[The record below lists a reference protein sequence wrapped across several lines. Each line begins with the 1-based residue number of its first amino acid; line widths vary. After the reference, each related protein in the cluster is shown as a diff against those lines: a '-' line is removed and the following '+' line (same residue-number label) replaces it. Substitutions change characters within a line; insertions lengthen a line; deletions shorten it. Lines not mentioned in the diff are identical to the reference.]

1 MLTVTPS
8 WSRRDALRSLAGIA
22 GLPMLSSGDTPL
34 RRVGIVGAGMAGLSL
49 AWLLDGQRDVV
60 VLEARNSIGGNIQSV
75 PVQLDGQD
83 FVVDMGAQY
92 FNPGPYPTYVKL
104 LNTLGLMG
112 DAHSFTASITQFA
125 PGEDNPRFV
134 SPVLPGRVWPL
145 LPQWNRAGI
154 EAFAVA
160 FTAAKKRE
168 EANASWALS
177 LESWLSSLPLTQ
189 AQWEGMILPW
199 AASLYAENIDEA
211 RGLSARAAMIFA
223 AKALD
228 SPLAPV
234 LYYVL
239 KGGMIEVLQSMLVQ
253 CTTVQVLT
261 GSPVTQVFRDIQGGF
276 VIHYGA
282 GQTLHVDDLVFAAS
296 GPPTQSLL
304 AGLSGTAALQAALQG
319 IEFRPNTLA
328 LHTDPIY
335 VPTDQSQWSFFNC
348 QVHGNFAEPSMWLRD
363 VLTTPPPA
371 TAAKLWKSW
380 VTYRTTQPAQVLY
393 QVQYHHM
400 LPSTGSL
407 FAQTI
412 LRRLQ
417 GLGGISIAGGYTR
430 PYESQETALLS
441 AMEVTQGLG
450 VDSARLRGLLS

>member
-1 MLTVTPS
+1 MDTLTPF
-8 WSRRDALRSLAGIA
+8 WSRRHALGALAGIA
-22 GLPMLSSGDTPL
+22 ALPVLSSGDTPL
-34 RRVGIVGAGMAGLSL
+34 RRVAIVGAGMTGVSL

-60 VLEARNSIGGNIQSV
+60 VLEARDSIGGNVQSV
-75 PVQLDGQD
+75 PVQLDGQN

-104 LNTLGLMG
+104 LNTLGLTG
-112 DAHSFTASITQFA
+112 DSHSFTASITEFA
-125 PGEDNPRFV
+125 PGEQNPRFV
-134 SPVLPGRVWPL
+134 SPVLPGRAWPL
-145 LPQWNRAGI
+145 LPQWNRAGV

-189 AQWEGMILPW
+189 DQWEGMILPW
-199 AASLYAENIDEA
+199 AASLYSGDIDEA

-228 SPLAPV
+228 NPLAPV

-239 KGGMIEVLQSMLVQ
+239 NAGMIEVLQAMLVQ

-261 GSPVTQVFRDIQGGF
+261 GSPVTQISRDLWGGF
-276 VIHYGA
+276 LIHYGA
-282 GQTLHVDDLVFAAS
+282 GLTLHVDDLVFASS

-304 AGLSGTAALQAALQG
+304 ASFSGTAGLQGALQG
-319 IEFRPNTLA
+319 IEFRPSNLA
-328 LHTDPIY
+328 LHTDPVY
-335 VPTDQSQWSFFNC
+335 VPTDQNQWSFFNC
-348 QVHGNFAEPSMWLRD
+348 QVHGNFAEASMWLRD
-363 VLTTPPPA
+363 VITTPPPA

-380 VTYRTTQPAQVLY
+380 VTHRTTQPAQVLH
-393 QVQYHHM
+393 QVQYQHM
-400 LPSTGSL
+400 LPTTGSL

-417 GLGGISIAGGYTR
+417 GTGGISIAGGYTR
-430 PYESQETALLS
+430 PYDSQETALLS
-441 AMEVTQGLG
+441 AIEVTQGLG
-450 VDSARLRGLLS
+450 VDSPRMSGLLS